1 MNNRTVPGIRLS
13 RRAALRSLA
22 AATVLSAALIAPFS
36 SFTRASAQQSIDS
49 SFSNTILPTLGL
61 PELTLERSVDGLSG
75 MPESLPAGRYLVNYT
90 ATDVVAYLLFAQ
102 HPAGLSEEQVL
113 EQARAAGSG
122 DQQQDGWIY
131 GGGSNADP
139 GQTVQVVVELTAGD
153 WKVVTSA
160 MPPDGNWETD
170 EVYLARAFTVT
181 EASATPGAAVA
192 SPVAGIEA
200 NVHVEMPGMAYVMG
214 TDTVA
219 AGPQIWEFENTGDQA
234 HHMVMI
240 RTPHLVTADDISAL
254 VDSFTS
260 ATPPAGD
267 NWFLNSTWVGYT
279 ALVSPGYTVWNEFD
293 LEPGAYIMLC
303 FIADIESG
311 MPHLMMGMW
320 TPFTVA

>member
-1 MNNRTVPGIRLS
+1 MTIRNVRLS

-22 AATVLSAALIAPFS
+22 AATVLSAALVSPFATFS
-36 SFTRASAQQSIDS
+36 RTSAQQSIDS

-61 PELTLERSVDGLSG
+61 PELSLERNLDGLTG
-75 MPESLPAGRYLVNYT
+75 MPESIPAGRYLINYT
-90 ATDVVAYLLFAQ
+90 ATDVIAYLLFAQ
-102 HPAGLSEEQVL
+102 HPEGLTEEQVL
-113 EQARAAGSG
+113 EQAREAGSN
-122 DQQQDGWIY
+122 DQQQEGWVY

-170 EVYLARAFTVT
+170 EVYQAQAFTVT
-181 EASATPGAAVA
+181 DASATPGAVVA
-192 SPVAGIEA
+192 SPVADIEA
-200 NVHVEMPGMAYVMG
+200 NVHVDMPGMAYVMD

-219 AGPQIWEFENTGDQA
+219 AGPQVWEFKNTGDQA
-234 HHMVMI
+234 HHMVMM
-240 RTPHLVTADDISAL
+240 RTPGLVTSDDMTAL
-254 VDSFTS
+254 VDMFTS

-267 NWFLNSTWVGYT
+267 LWFLNSTWVGYT

-293 LEPGAYIMLC
+293 LDPGTYVMLC
-303 FIADIESG
+303 FIADTETG

-320 TPFTVA
+320 TPFTVE